1 MRMASSLFPSPRLR
15 VAAGLVALLAYAPLA
30 ARAEHKLAP
39 VSPLREPI
47 QLSLAGAP
55 EFRFAAEV
63 INAGIGRPDLPRRI
77 LIAGTGS
84 ANRGLMGTTVWKL
97 VVLQANLDGQAIGGS
112 APLAVVTVEIGGTRP
127 NSVTEHSDFRGLNA
141 LVGGAAA
148 TPAMAMLRS
157 VVAAAALGV
166 YAPPAQ
172 PLAQN
177 MPVLN
182 VTLPVDRYVRRS
194 LRDARV
200 VQPVP
205 PATVTGVMLYNG
217 RRAVELQ
224 LAGSYAIQYG
234 YATVALRA
242 DGVAAIDTATG
253 LPLFTQF
260 RSHGPVQLAVAQ
272 GLVDYTMRSAIALP
286 DMPDPVTLLAPPQPP
301 APEPS
306 PAITPPPKAP
316 KASVAKPAASAPA
329 EPRPKPAPAK
339 PPAAADDAGKRLE
352 QLKSLF
358 DRGLITK
365 DQYEAKQKE
374 ILGAL

>member
-1 MRMASSLFPSPRLR
+1 MRMVSRPLPRRRSL
-15 VAAGLVALLAYAPLA
+15 VAAGIVALVAHAPLA

-63 INAGIGRPDLPRRI
+63 VNAGIGRPDLPRRI

-84 ANRGLMGTTVWKL
+84 AHRGLTATVWNL
-97 VVLQANLDGQAIGGS
+97 IVLRANLDGQAIGGTT
-112 APLAVVTVEIGGTRP
+112 PLAIVTVEIDGTRP
-127 NSVTEHSDFRGLNA
+127 NGVTEHSDFRGLNA
-141 LVGGAAA
+141 LAGGAAGA
-148 TPAMAMLRS
+148 PAMSMLRS
-157 VVAAAALGV
+157 VIAAAALGA

-172 PLAQN
+172 PLVQS

-182 VTLPVDRYVRRS
+182 VTLPVERYVRRS
-194 LRDARV
+194 LRDARI

-205 PATVTGVMLYNG
+205 PAIVTGVMFYNG

-286 DMPDPVTLLAPPQPP
+286 DMPDPVTLLTPPQPP
-301 APEPS
+301 APEPP
-306 PAITPPPKAP
+306 PAAAAPPKAVP
-316 KASVAKPAASAPA
+316 KATVAKPAASPPA
-329 EPRPKPAPAK
+329 EPKTKPAPAK

-365 DQYEAKQKE
+365 DQYDAKQKE